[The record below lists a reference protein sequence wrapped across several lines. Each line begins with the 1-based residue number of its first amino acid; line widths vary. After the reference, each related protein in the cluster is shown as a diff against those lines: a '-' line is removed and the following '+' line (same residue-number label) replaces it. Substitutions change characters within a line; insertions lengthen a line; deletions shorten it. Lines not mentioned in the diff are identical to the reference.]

1 MLKSKGAVMVARSLA
16 KMPNLKEAILSFN
29 DITLNDGLEISEL
42 LLNNKQTLTLLD
54 LNGNKFGEEGKLE
67 ITQCLEPIGHA
78 LASLR

>member
-1 MLKSKGAVMVARSLA
+1 MVARSLA
-16 KMPNLKEAILSFN
+16 KISNLKEAILSFN
-29 DITLNDGLEISEL
+29 EITLNDGLEISEL

-67 ITQCLEPIGHA
+67 ITQCLEPLGHA